1 MQLVGLFE
9 LDAFKRT
16 HADSR
21 GPLDAWQSEVKA
33 ATWSGPQEIK
43 DRYPSASFL
52 ADNRVIF
59 NIKGNTYRLVVKA
72 RYLNGIVLIE
82 WIGTHAEYD
91 KQNLKGRRK

>member
-1 MQLVGLFE
+1 MQLVGLIK
-9 LDAFKRT
+9 LDAFKKS

-21 GPLDAWQSEVKA
+21 GPLDAWQTEVQVA
-33 ATWSGPQEIK
+33 QWTGPQDVK
-43 DRYPSASFL
+43 DRYPSARFL

-72 RYLNGIVLIE
+72 RYQNGIMLIE

-91 KQNLKGRRK
+91 KLKL

>member
-1 MQLVGLFE
+1 MQLVGQLL
-9 LDAFKRT
+9 LDAFRRT

-21 GPLDAWQSEVKA
+21 GPLDAWQLEVEA
-33 ATWSGPQEIK
+33 ASWIGPQIIK

-59 NIKGNTYRLVVKA
+59 NIKGNNYRLVVKA
-72 RYLNGIVLIE
+72 RYQNGIVLIE

-91 KQNLKGRRK
+91 KKSF

>member
-1 MQLVGLFE
+1 MQLLGILKLE
-9 LDAFKRT
+9 AFRQM

-21 GPLDAWQSEVKA
+21 GPLDAWQSEVETA
-33 ATWSGPQEIK
+33 QWNGSQDIK

-72 RYLNGIVLIE
+72 RYQKGIVLIE

-91 KQNLKGRRK
+91 KQDFRGRGK